1 MFPGDVRLSKVIS
14 IRVGKKYAVYLPRRI
29 AEALDIREGDR
40 LILIVKGKSLVL
52 RRAEDFFEASLFLP
66 KRLKMKPEEV
76 EEASL
81 EAQRELLGV

>member
-1 MFPGDVRLSKVIS
+1 
-14 IRVGKKYAVYLPRRI
+14 
-29 AEALDIREGDR
+29 
-40 LILIVKGKSLVL
+40 VL